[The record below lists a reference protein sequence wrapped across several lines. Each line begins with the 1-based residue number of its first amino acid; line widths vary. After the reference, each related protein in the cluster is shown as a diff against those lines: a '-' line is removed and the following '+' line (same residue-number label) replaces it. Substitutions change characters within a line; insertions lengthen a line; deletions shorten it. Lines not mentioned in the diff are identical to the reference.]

1 MDEDEAP
8 ILKPKL
14 RTPARRTVKR
24 AEPSGKSKRK
34 LKAKQKRTPKP
45 DLVELYGKSEG
56 DETGPEADSDVRG
69 SSAGDTCEVFEVCCI
84 FSSPLIF
91 ASFYSLVCCSLS
103 NRLTP
108 V

>member
-24 AEPSGKSKRK
+24 AEPSARSKRK
-34 LKAKQKRTPKP
+34 PTAKPTQLPKP

-56 DETGPEADSDVRG
+56 DETGPEVDCDVRG
-69 SSAGDTCEVFEVCCI
+69 SSADEDLEIFEVCRI
-84 FSSPLIF
+84 FTASHFSASLLIPLWVF
-91 ASFYSLVCCSLS
+91 SVQTA
-103 NRLTP
+103 
-108 V
+108 